1 MMNEPI
7 WVDQTIEKIVTYS
20 PLEHLLV
27 ARSGIT
33 TVNILYKTLAILGVS
48 LNMSDHIK
56 SGDIKDNLDEY
67 YINTLI
73 SDKRWIDNMY
83 NYYFI

>member
-1 MMNEPI
+1 MDEPI

-33 TVNILYKTLAILGVS
+33 TLNILYKTLKILGAS
-48 LNMSDHIK
+48 LNISYHIK
-56 SGDIKDNLDEY
+56 SRDIKDSLDLY
-67 YINTLI
+67 YINALI
-73 SDKRWIDNMY
+73 SDRSWIDNMY
-83 NYYFI
+83 NYYFV